1 MSIGEFTEADHRFA
15 EAYAADPDCPRLLL
29 ANIEALRGVAAMRRG
44 ETENCV
50 ACCNGSSCI
59 FPLTEEAIHQI
70 PSGSREAIRHFTSY
84 LTQRPEDLGVK
95 WLLNIAYMTLGDYPD
110 RVPSQYLIPLGPFQS
125 DGGVRRLENIAGRVG
140 LSARGANMSGGS
152 IVDDFTGDG
161 LLDVFYSTKDVTQGC
176 ALFVNRGDGTFEDR
190 SALAGL
196 EPQVGAL
203 NCNHADYDNDGDLD
217 VLLLRGGWETPR
229 RPSLLRNEGDGRF
242 TDVTVA
248 ACLWQPIASQA
259 AAWADFDCDG
269 HVDLYIAGEFDPR
282 KPDLRN
288 RGKLYRNNG
297 NGTFT
302 DVAEK
307 AGVHND
313 RFGKGVAWGDYDD
326 DGRPDL
332 YIANLGQAKR
342 LYHNNG
348 NGTFTD
354 VTAKAGVAD
363 DGQWS
368 TSAGWFD
375 YDKDGWL
382 DLVVTN
388 YIDWSP
394 KNNIYCGEHR
404 AGYRSYCHPG
414 NYKGEHIKLYHNNHD
429 GTFTDVSDAS
439 GVGKPEAK
447 GMGVVLADFNNDG
460 WPDIAV
466 ANDSWPNFLF
476 INKHDGTF
484 ADVSLFSGLAAS
496 EDGSYE
502 AGMGIDAADV
512 DGDGWMDVYITHLD
526 FELNR
531 LYRNSHDGTFTDE
544 TFRSGLGNKAVLMS
558 GVAMKFLDY
567 DNDGWNDIL
576 QANGSMLDN
585 VALYHDEVSYKE
597 PMLMFRNRGKGQFEK
612 VSESL
617 GPDFMR
623 PIVGRGLATAD
634 YDNDG
639 DIDIV
644 TNNRGAY
651 PSFLR
656 NDGGNANH
664 WLTVLLIGTKSDR
677 DGTGASLKLTS
688 EGFVHI
694 EQAKGGGSYMSASD
708 PRIHFGLGKRTKIE
722 SLEITWPSGQVDRL
736 TNLTPD
742 QIVAVKDGSGM
753 VPRPFPKIPGPK

>member
-1 MSIGEFTEADHRFA
+1 MTGRGTSSGNKIMALAVSLGTILALGISISSGFHTRVFA
-15 EAYAADPDCPRLLL
+15 APASTAPESRIPVRYTDVRESAKITFQQDS
-29 ANIEALRGVAAMRRG
+29 
-44 ETENCV
+44 TQ
-50 ACCNGSSCI
+50 
-59 FPLTEEAIHQI
+59 TEEKY
-70 PSGSREAIRHFTSY
+70 Y
-84 LTQRPEDLGVK
+84 LETMGTGVG
-95 WLLNIAYMTLGDYPD
+95 WIDYD
-110 RVPSQYLIPLGPFQS
+110 Q
-125 DGGVRRLENIAGRVG
+125 
-140 LSARGANMSGGS
+140 
-152 IVDDFTGDG
+152 DG
-161 LLDVFYSTKDVTQGC
+161 LLD
-176 ALFVNRGDGTFEDR
+176 LFFVQSGATDAYKPQHPLR
-190 SALAGL
+190 SALY
-196 EPQVGAL
+196 
-203 NCNHADYDNDGDLD
+203 H
-217 VLLLRGGWETPR
+217 
-229 RPSLLRNEGDGRF
+229 
-242 TDVTVA
+242 
-248 ACLWQPIASQA
+248 
-259 AAWADFDCDG
+259 
-269 HVDLYIAGEFDPR
+269 
-282 KPDLRN
+282 
-288 RGKLYRNNG
+288 NNG
-297 NGTFT
+297 DGTFT
-302 DVAEK
+302 DVTEK
-307 AGVHND
+307 AGVGGEGHY
-313 RFGKGVAWGDYDD
+313 GQGVAVGDFDN
-326 DGRPDL
+326 DGFPDL
-332 YIANLGQAKR
+332 YVTGYGRAI

-354 VTAKAGVAD
+354 VTAKAGLAD
-363 DGQWS
+363 EGQWS

-388 YIDWSP
+388 YIEWTP
-394 KNNIYCGEHR
+394 KNNLWCGEHR
-404 AGYRSYCHPG
+404 PGYRSYCHPG
-414 NYKGEHIKLYHNNHD
+414 NYKGQRIKLYHNNHD

-460 WPDIAV
+460 WPDIAI

-476 INKHDGTF
+476 INKHNGTF
-484 ADVSLFSGLAAS
+484 EDVSLVSGLAAS
-496 EDGSYE
+496 EDGRYE

-531 LYRNSHDGTFTDE
+531 LYRNSQDGSFTDE
-544 TFRSGLGNKAVLMS
+544 TFRSGIGNKAVLMS

-585 VALYHDEVSYKE
+585 VALYHGEVSYKE
-597 PMLMFRNRGKGQFEK
+597 PLLMYRNLGKGQFEK

-644 TNNRGAY
+644 TNNRGDY
-651 PSFLR
+651 PSLLR
-656 NDGGNANH
+656 NDGGNVNH
-664 WLTVLLIGTKSDR
+664 WLTVQLIGTKSNR

-688 EGFVHI
+688 EGFVHV

-736 TNLTPD
+736 TNLSPD
-742 QIVAVKDGSGM
+742 QIIAVKEGAGI
-753 VPRPFPKIPGPK
+753 VPRQFPKIPSGKIVEAITAPKISCIRQ